1 MRVLLYWPSPLGQ
14 RRPPPPAARAD
25 GGTVMDFDK
34 DLDARGLNCPLPIL
48 RAKKALAE
56 MTAGQVLRIVA
67 TDPGS
72 VKDFQAFS
80 KQTGNDLL
88 SHSEAGREFT
98 FFMKKK

>member
-1 MRVLLYWPSPLGQ
+1 MM
-14 RRPPPPAARAD
+14 
-25 GGTVMDFDK
+25 TDFDK

-48 RAKKALAE
+48 RAKKALTE
-56 MTAGQVLRIVA
+56 MSSGQVLRILA

-80 KQTGNDLL
+80 KQTGNELV
-88 SHSEAGREFT
+88 SHAEANKEFT

>member
-1 MRVLLYWPSPLGQ
+1 
-14 RRPPPPAARAD
+14 
-25 GGTVMDFDK
+25 MDFDK

-56 MTAGQVLRIVA
+56 MTAGQVLRIIA

-88 SHSEAGREFT
+88 AHSAAGKEFT